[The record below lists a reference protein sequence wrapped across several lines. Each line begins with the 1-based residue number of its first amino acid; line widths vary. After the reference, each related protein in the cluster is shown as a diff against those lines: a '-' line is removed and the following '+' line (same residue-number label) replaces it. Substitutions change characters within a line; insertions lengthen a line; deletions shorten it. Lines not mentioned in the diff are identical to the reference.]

1 MPCFLKRGQNPVMGA
16 LRDPSVMVGLW
27 DTEEALNRFK
37 GDVIRRLSHSMLVFC
52 KRAFLL
58 LFSNWISF

>member
-37 GDVIRRLSHSMLVFC
+37 GDVIRRLSHSN
-52 KRAFLL
+52 ASLL
-58 LFSNWISF
+58 RKGIFTPFQ